1 MDILFY
7 LSSHQ
12 MMAIWA
18 VYNFGNG
25 NSACFLE
32 PCQAAGEHQSTGHH
46 HGLGICHV
54 GTARKVAKHVEASRN
69 LEGVEPG

>member
-1 MDILFY
+1 MCA
-7 LSSHQ
+7 HVRAHTHEPGVGG
-12 MMAIWA
+12 MC
-18 VYNFGNG
+18 G

-32 PCQAAGEHQSTGHH
+32 PCQAVGEHQSTGHH